1 MIHNGLGLGF
11 MADLHSKVWFHY
23 TEKCSYVVNLHSTNS
38 GQTHFKGQSAA
49 DEKVPLKWDSTVF
62 FA

>member
-1 MIHNGLGLGF
+1 MI
-11 MADLHSKVWFHY
+11 HY

-49 DEKVPLKWDSTVF
+49 DEKVPLKWDSTVVGRMF
-62 FA
+62 GDENIFLC